1 MTVKNWLLNAIEL
14 IHTIKDEKLHWQT
27 NNQARQLQ
35 LKQAR
40 ILAENQLAAELK
52 KKSVQ
57 LEHDISLLQTQNAT
71 ELALL
76 KIKCKQD
83 IKDYQ
88 QYLAA
93 LDKLKDSIKN
103 SYTQL
108 PEAVAFTIHHH
119 AKQLLNRMWEAENF
133 EEKMRH
139 EMQLIQFMTTVHED
153 ASAILQGKTQDKLP
167 EKTLGL
173 ITAIKP
179 SNAGV
184 Q

>member
-1 MTVKNWLLNAIEL
+1 MTIKHWVLKAVDLL
-14 IHTIKDEKLHWQT
+14 HTIKDEKLHWQT
-27 NNQARQLQ
+27 HNQARQLQ
-35 LKQAR
+35 LKHAR
-40 ILAENQLAAELK
+40 ILAENQLTAELK

-57 LEHDISLLQTQNAT
+57 LEHDISLLQTQQTT

-88 QYLAA
+88 QYLIA

-103 SYTQL
+103 SYPQL

-119 AKQLLNRMWEAENF
+119 AKQLLNRLWEADSFEN
-133 EEKMRH
+133 KMRH

-153 ASAILQGKTQDKLP
+153 ASAYLQGKTQGNLP
-167 EKTLGL
+167 EKTLNL
-173 ITAIKP
+173 I
-179 SNAGV
+179 

>member
-1 MTVKNWLLNAIEL
+1 MSIKHWVLKAVDLLHSL
-14 IHTIKDEKLHWQT
+14 KDEKLRWQT
-27 NNQARQLQ
+27 DNQARQLQ

-40 ILAENQLAAELK
+40 ILAENQLTDELK
-52 KKSVQ
+52 KKSIQ

-71 ELALL
+71 ELAIL

-88 QYLAA
+88 QYLVA

-103 SYTQL
+103 SYPQL
-108 PEAVAFTIHHH
+108 PEAVAFSIHHH
-119 AKQLLNRMWEAENF
+119 AKQLLNRLWEAENF
-133 EEKMRH
+133 EDKMRH

-153 ASAILQGKTQDKLP
+153 ASATLQGKIQNKLP

-173 ITAIKP
+173 ITAIE
-179 SNAGV
+179 NTRRLG
-184 Q
+184 

>member
-1 MTVKNWLLNAIEL
+1 MTLKNWVISIVELL
-14 IHTIKDEKLHWQT
+14 HSIKDEKLRWQT
-27 NNQARQLQ
+27 DNQAGQLQ

-40 ILAENQLAAELK
+40 IMAENKLAAELK

-57 LEHDISLLQTQNAT
+57 LAHDIDLLQTKNAS

-93 LDKLKDSIKN
+93 LDKLKKSIQN
-103 SYTQL
+103 SYSHL
-108 PEAVAFTIHHH
+108 PEAMAFTIHHH
-119 AKQLLNRMWEAENF
+119 AQHLLNQMWEAKNI

-139 EMQLIQFMTTVHED
+139 EMRLIQFMTTVHED
-153 ASAILQGKTQDKLP
+153 ASAILQGETQEKLP
-167 EKTLGL
+167 KKTLSL
-173 ITAIKP
+173 I
-179 SNAGV
+179 
-184 Q
+184 QQQ

>member
-1 MTVKNWLLNAIEL
+1 MILKNWLLNTIEL
-14 IHTIKDEKLHWQT
+14 LHSIKDQKLRWQT
-27 NNQARQLQ
+27 ANQARQLQ

-40 ILAENQLAAELK
+40 ILAEDQLAAELK

-57 LEHDISLLQTQNAT
+57 LAHDISLLQTQNAT

-93 LDKLKDSIKN
+93 LDKLKKSIQN
-103 SYTQL
+103 SYTHL

-119 AKQLLNRMWEAENF
+119 AQQLLNRLWDAENF
-133 EEKMRH
+133 EEKMHH

-153 ASAILQGKTQDKLP
+153 ASSYLQGTTTENLP
-167 EKTLGL
+167 EKTLNL
-173 ITAIKP
+173 IQKP
-179 SNAGV
+179 NS

>member
-1 MTVKNWLLNAIEL
+1 MTIKHWVLKTVDLL
-14 IHTIKDEKLHWQT
+14 HSIKDEKLHWQT
-27 NNQARQLQ
+27 NNQARQLE

-40 ILAENQLAAELK
+40 ILAENQLADELK
-52 KKSVQ
+52 RKSVQ

-88 QYLAA
+88 QYLAS

-103 SYTQL
+103 SYSQL

-119 AKQLLNRMWEAENF
+119 AKQLLNLMWEAENF

-139 EMQLIQFMTTVHED
+139 EMRLIQFMTTVHED
-153 ASAILQGKTQDKLP
+153 ASATLQSKTPNKLP
-167 EKTLGL
+167 EKILNL
-173 ITAIKP
+173 I
-179 SNAGV
+179 
-184 Q
+184 QQQ

>member
-1 MTVKNWLLNAIEL
+1 MIIKHWVLNAVNL
-14 IHTIKDEKLHWQT
+14 LHSIKDEKLRWQT
-27 NNQARQLQ
+27 DNQARQLQ
-35 LKQAR
+35 LKHAR
-40 ILAENQLAAELK
+40 IRAENQLADELK

-57 LEHDISLLQTQNAT
+57 LEHDISLLQTQQTT

-88 QYLAA
+88 QYLVA

-119 AKQLLNRMWEAENF
+119 AKHLLNRMWEADNF
-133 EEKMRH
+133 EDKMRH

-153 ASAILQGKTQDKLP
+153 ASATLQGKQDKLP
-167 EKTLGL
+167 EKTLAL
-173 ITAIKP
+173 ITTIETD
-179 SNAGV
+179 GRV
-184 Q
+184 G

>member
-1 MTVKNWLLNAIEL
+1 MTIKHWVLNAVNL
-14 IHTIKDEKLHWQT
+14 LHTIKDEKLHWQT

-35 LKQAR
+35 LKHAR
-40 ILAENQLAAELK
+40 ILAENQLADELK

-57 LEHDISLLQTQNAT
+57 LEHDISLLQTQQTT

-88 QYLAA
+88 QYLIA

-103 SYTQL
+103 SYPQL

-119 AKQLLNRMWEAENF
+119 AKQLLNKLWEAEKF
-133 EEKMRH
+133 EDKMRH

-153 ASAILQGKTQDKLP
+153 ASTYLQGKTQGKLP
-167 EKTLGL
+167 ERILNL
-173 ITAIKP
+173 I
-179 SNAGV
+179 
-184 Q
+184 QQQ